1 MTAAQFQAR
10 LKRAAPPVTL
20 LLGPEAYQRRLI
32 RETMLQPMPPD
43 AIARHD
49 LAEVTLAEV
58 VDDARALSLF
68 ASERVIWVTN
78 AELALPK
85 GRAAAGDDD
94 DETGPAGAGGAEP
107 LAAYIKDPTPGV
119 SIVFEAIRFDFE
131 GDDKRK

>member
-10 LKRAAPPVTL
+10 LKRAAPAVTL

-68 ASERVIWVTN
+68 ASERVVGVTDE
-78 AELALPK
+78 ELVLPE
-85 GRAAAGDDD
+85 GRAASGDEHDD
-94 DETGPAGAGGAEP
+94 GGPAGGGEVES
-107 LAAYIKDPTPGV
+107 LA
-119 SIVFEAIRFDFE
+119 
-131 GDDKRK
+131 